1 MNSRQG
7 ALLRALLEA
16 SDYRTSADYARRFGC
31 SDRTIRTDVKA
42 LNSFFEHEGLATR
55 VGRQRGAGCA
65 LRWLPAR
72 RTASCACSRRAKR
85 RCTRATSACARK

>member
-16 SDYRTSADYARRFGC
+16 SGYRTSADYARRFGC

-42 LNSFFEHEGLATR
+42 LNSFSSTR
-55 VGRQRGAGCA
+55 DSPRGGP
-65 LRWLPAR
+65 PAR
-72 RTASCACSRRAKR
+72 GRAAPCAGSRRGEPA
-85 RCTRATSACARK
+85 RALARGE

>member
-42 LNSFFEHEGLATR
+42 LNSFFEHEGLATQ
-55 VGRQRGAGCA
+55 VGR
-65 LRWLPAR
+65 
-72 RTASCACSRRAKR
+72 
-85 RCTRATSACARK
+85 

>member
-42 LNSFFEHEGLATR
+42 LNSFFEHEGLATQ
-55 VGRQRGAGCA
+55 VGRQRGA
-65 LRWLPAR
+65 
-72 RTASCACSRRAKR
+72 TA
-85 RCTRATSACARK
+85 

>member
-42 LNSFFEHEGLATR
+42 LNSFFEHEGLATQ
-55 VGRQRGAGCA
+55 VGRQRGGRAAPCAGSRRGEPPRA
-65 LRWLPAR
+65 PAR
-72 RTASCACSRRAKR
+72 GE
-85 RCTRATSACARK
+85 

>member
-16 SDYRTSADYARRFGC
+16 SGYRTSADYARRFGC

-42 LNSFFEHEGLATR
+42 LNSFSSTR
-55 VGRQRGAGCA
+55 TRHAGGP
-65 LRWLPAR
+65 PAR
-72 RTASCACSRRAKR
+72 GRAAPCAGSRRGEPA
-85 RCTRATSACARK
+85 RALARGE